1 MIKCDKCDSTNIDF
15 VEIKS
20 VEYRNGL
27 EYEGYEDVPYCVSCF
42 ERDAKME
49 SEMIRHEIDIDNVI
63 EGAVDER

>member
-1 MIKCDKCDSTNIDF
+1 